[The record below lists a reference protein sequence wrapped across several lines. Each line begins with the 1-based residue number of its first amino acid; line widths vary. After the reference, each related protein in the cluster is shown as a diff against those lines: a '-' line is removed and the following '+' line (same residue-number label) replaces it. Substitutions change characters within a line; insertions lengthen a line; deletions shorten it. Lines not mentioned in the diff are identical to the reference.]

1 MCARKMMRGADYARS
16 CEWGGFEMRNGFAFR
31 GSLDF
36 GVICSDFSAALIRLT
51 AQTDNHIIQLH
62 EKG

>member
-1 MCARKMMRGADYARS
+1 VIISTK
-16 CEWGGFEMRNGFAFR
+16 RNGFAFR

-36 GVICSDFSAALIRLT
+36 GVIGSDISAALIRLT